1 MLEDIRA
8 DKMVIDGD
16 GDGENEGDPTI
27 AAELVTADDIN
38 LENFLFSLNLREH
51 GLAVAG

>member
-8 DKMVIDGD
+8 DKMVI
-16 GDGENEGDPTI
+16 DGENEGDPTI
-27 AAELVTADDIN
+27 AAELVTAGDIN